1 MPIILFYAFKPIFN
15 VVVIE
20 LKFCLWIMQTRQ
32 DLSKSMNDKNDDQQN
47 HESIATFFWNSVS
60 NSN

>member
-1 MPIILFYAFKPIFN
+1 MPLFQINLLNQVPIILFYAFKPIFN

-32 DLSKSMNDKNDDQQN
+32 GLSKSMNDKK
-47 HESIATFFWNSVS
+47 
-60 NSN
+60 